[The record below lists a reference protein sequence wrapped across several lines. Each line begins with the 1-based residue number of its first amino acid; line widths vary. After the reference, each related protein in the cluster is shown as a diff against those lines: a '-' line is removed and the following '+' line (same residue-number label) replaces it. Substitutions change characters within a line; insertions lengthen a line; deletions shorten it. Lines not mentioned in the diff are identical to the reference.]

1 MARSILSF
9 GMFSFFA
16 ARIAVRKRGLELGSP
31 PPMRAAMEISR
42 MILVKARPRF
52 ASVAAFLCLIV
63 AHFECPDMT
72 HPLLFRVPRR
82 GRSHRWIDFSPQNGF
97 GERRPLSGRILRR
110 PSGYRTSSLPMY
122 GRQEKRHQCGDYDA
136 VLCFIGYVRATFWIA
151 CLASKSSKAA
161 FLFGADATSLTPR
174 DGRNWKIPIK
184 KVFWPRLFRLADQVI
199 VPSSDG
205 RDFMCSLGIQR
216 DQISLMGDCVDNDW
230 WIQQS
235 KQVDRAAVRASW

>member
-1 MARSILSF
+1 MFPPFLLIMWRTSLTTRLRLLVTTWVSMPTPPGPYPSKVASSYCSPSSCPVPRRMARSMFSL
-9 GMFSFFA
+9 GMFSPLA

-110 PSGYRTSSLPMY
+110 PSGYRTSNLPMY
-122 GRQEKRHQCGDYDA
+122 CRQDKRHHCGHLRVTPNPCGTPA
-136 VLCFIGYVRATFWIA
+136 VYHT
-151 CLASKSSKAA
+151 
-161 FLFGADATSLTPR
+161 
-174 DGRNWKIPIK
+174 
-184 KVFWPRLFRLADQVI
+184 
-199 VPSSDG
+199 
-205 RDFMCSLGIQR
+205 
-216 DQISLMGDCVDNDW
+216 
-230 WIQQS
+230 
-235 KQVDRAAVRASW
+235 